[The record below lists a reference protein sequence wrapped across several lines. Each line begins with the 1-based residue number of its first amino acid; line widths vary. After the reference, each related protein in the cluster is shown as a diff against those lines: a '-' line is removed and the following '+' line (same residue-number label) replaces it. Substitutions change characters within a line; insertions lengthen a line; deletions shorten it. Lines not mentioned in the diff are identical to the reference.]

1 MKQIVRVVVRLRGRS
16 TLAKLDQARFTVT
29 KMKGNA
35 NFTALAAQVAELE
48 IAADTLDSA
57 ITMARTGDHE
67 LVGLKQIAE
76 DVLMAQLAKLCDS
89 INGEA
94 AGDKSKLLTCG
105 LPMRRENEPFGEL
118 PPPTKLVSRLT
129 STRGRASLV
138 WNGPAG
144 TRVYN
149 MYISTTN
156 SPYVWTL
163 VSSTTKQRFNVDGLE
178 PGKFYYF
185 AVSAIGSAGE
195 SSKSEPA
202 EVMAAA

>member
-1 MKQIVRVVVRLRGRS
+1 M
-16 TLAKLDQARFTVT
+16 
-29 KMKGNA
+29 
-35 NFTALAAQVAELE
+35 
-48 IAADTLDSA
+48 
-57 ITMARTGDHE
+57 
-67 LVGLKQIAE
+67 
-76 DVLMAQLAKLCDS
+76 
-89 INGEA
+89 
-94 AGDKSKLLTCG
+94 
-105 LPMRRENEPFGEL
+105 

-138 WNGPAG
+138 WNGPSG

-185 AVSAIGSAGE
+185 AVSAIRLRRRKQQERTS
-195 SSKSEPA
+195 
-202 EVMAAA
+202 